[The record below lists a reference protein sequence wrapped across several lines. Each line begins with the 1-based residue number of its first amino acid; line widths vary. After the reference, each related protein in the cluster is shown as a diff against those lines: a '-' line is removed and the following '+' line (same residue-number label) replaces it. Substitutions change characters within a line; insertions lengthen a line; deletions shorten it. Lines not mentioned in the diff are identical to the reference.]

1 MSTDNVASW
10 RDLADQ
16 LTDEQVAEIE
26 YMERENIPPRV
37 TAEQGHLN
45 YARMAAAHNLVQA
58 LHAGIP
64 TPADLGKI
72 RARSEFGFADATEVD
87 DWTEWDRLENQTI
100 YARPYTASARDVGPV
115 TVELAG
121 VQYADGQVRRYI
133 LTRPNSFG
141 NDGEMTAAQ
150 ARALAAALLDAADEI
165 ERMDANR

>member
-1 MSTDNVASW
+1 MTTAPDDTANCW

-64 TPADLGKI
+64 EPP
-72 RARSEFGFADATEVD
+72 DATEVD
-87 DWTEWDRLENQTI
+87 DWTEWDRLGNQTV

-133 LTRPNSFG
+133 LTRPNGFG

-150 ARALAAALLDAADEI
+150 ARALAAELLNAADTLDE
-165 ERMDANR
+165 AAS